1 MAAKIPFVREMDFE
15 YETPQQVSPLIR
27 RLVANNPGPFTY
39 KGTGVYIIG
48 HGEVAIIDPGPDNAE
63 HIEALLRAIEGER
76 VTHIFVTHRH
86 MDHSPAAH
94 PLAERT
100 GAKVYASTIPPKP
113 SDCDTLR
120 LEASDDHYFTP
131 HLNVEDGQRF
141 SGPGWTIE
149 AVFTPGHTTNHMA
162 YALLEENAL
171 FPGDHIMGWSTT
183 VIGPPDGDMTDY
195 FASLDKV
202 RDRNYD
208 TLWPT
213 HGPPIGPITGRD
225 VRAFV
230 QAFIDHRLER
240 EAQIIAQMQAG
251 KTRIK
256 DMVTEIY
263 ADVDKR
269 LHPAACHS
277 VLAHMIRLVQTGRAV
292 SMDPPCVDSE
302 YRLV

>member
-1 MAAKIPFVREMDFE
+1 MAAKIPFVRDMDFE
-15 YETPQQVSPLIR
+15 YEQAQQVSPLIR
-27 RLVANNPGPFTY
+27 RLVANNPGPFTFR
-39 KGTGVYIIG
+39 GTGVYIIG
-48 HGEVAIIDPGPDNAE
+48 RGDVAIIDPGPDDAA
-63 HIEALLRAIEGER
+63 HIEALLKAVEGER
-76 VTHIFVTHRH
+76 VTHILVTHRH

-100 GAKVYASTIPPKP
+100 GAKVYASSIPPKP
-113 SDCDTLR
+113 SDCDALR

-131 HLNVEDGQRF
+131 DINVEDGQRF

-162 YALLEENAL
+162 YALVEENAL

-195 FASLDKV
+195 FNSLEKV
-202 RDRNYD
+202 RDRDYT

-213 HGPPIGPITGRD
+213 HGPPVRD
-225 VRAFV
+225 VRPFV
-230 QAFIDHRLER
+230 QAFIDHRKER
-240 EAQIIAQMQAG
+240 EAQILAQMEAG
-251 KTRIK
+251 KTNIK
-256 DMVTEIY
+256 DMVSVIY

-277 VLAHMIRLVQTGRAV
+277 VLAHMIRLVQLGKVV
-292 SMDPPCVDSE
+292 SMDPPCVDTE
-302 YRLV
+302 YRLA

>member
-1 MAAKIPFVREMDFE
+1 MAAKIPFVRDMDFE
-15 YETPQQVSPLIR
+15 YEQAQQVSPLIH
-27 RLVANNPGPFTY
+27 RLVANNPGPFTF

-48 HGEVAIIDPGPDNAE
+48 RGEVAIIDPGPDDPA
-63 HIEALLRAIEGER
+63 HIDALLKAVKGET
-76 VTHIFVTHRH
+76 VTHILVTHRH

-100 GAKVYASTIPPKP
+100 GAKVYASTLPPKP
-113 SDCDTLR
+113 SDCDALR
-120 LEASDDHYFTP
+120 LEASDDHYFT
-131 HLNVEDGQRF
+131 LDINVEDGQRF

-162 YALLEENAL
+162 YALVEENAL

-183 VIGPPDGDMTDY
+183 VIGPPDGDMSAY
-195 FASLDKV
+195 FASIEKV

-213 HGPPIGPITGRD
+213 HGPP
-225 VRAFV
+225 VREVRPFV
-230 QAFIDHRLER
+230 EAYLAHRLAR
-240 EAQIIAQMQAG
+240 EAQVIAQLESG
-251 KTRIK
+251 KRLIK
-256 DMVTEIY
+256 DMVTEMY

-277 VLAHMIRLVQTGRAV
+277 VLAHVIRLVEMGRV
-292 SMDPPCVDSE
+292 GVEGPPCVDSE
-302 YRLV
+302 YWLTRA